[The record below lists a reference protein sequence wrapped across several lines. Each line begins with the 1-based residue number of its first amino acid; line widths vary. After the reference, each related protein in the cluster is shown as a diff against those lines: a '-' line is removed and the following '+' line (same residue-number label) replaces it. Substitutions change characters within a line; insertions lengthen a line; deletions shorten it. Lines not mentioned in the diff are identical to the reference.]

1 MFNGE
6 EYITAKGVILN
17 RKTMGEK
24 NLWVTLFLEDA
35 GLVSLSSKNFMGDSE
50 PLSWGYFFLQ
60 KMKHGAKYFVHDSDI
75 RDDMLKLRQN
85 RKSLLA
91 AIYWSKTLMKYL
103 PAEQPDNDL
112 LKNLFW
118 SMKLLNVPTIP
129 VEAVSWRFFWLWLEG
144 WGLAPELAPFHA
156 SNGFNHE
163 EILLLSQL
171 AALTPQ
177 ELLQLFTG
185 HISPNIRENVF
196 KVASTLAKNFLN
208 EK

>member
-1 MFNGE
+1 MFNDE

-35 GLVSLSSKNFMGDSE
+35 GLISLSSKNFMGESE

-60 KMKHGAKYFVHDSDI
+60 KMKRTARYFIHDIDI

-85 RKSLLA
+85 REILLTA
-91 AIYWSKTLMKYL
+91 MDWSMTLMKYL

-112 LKNLFW
+112 LQNLFW
-118 SMKLLNVPTIP
+118 SMKLLNVPAIP
-129 VEAVSWRFFWLWLEG
+129 VDAVSWRFFWLWLEG

-156 SNGFNHE
+156 SNSFNAE
-163 EILLLSQL
+163 EVSLLSQL
-171 AALTPQ
+171 AGVNHNEVP
-177 ELLQLFTG
+177 QLFTVS
-185 HISPNIRENVF
+185 ISPNIRGNVF
-196 KVASTLAKNFLN
+196 KVAEKLAKNFLN